1 MSRSGIVAFGC
12 GEINRGYL
20 FRLGKLRDITVWFLH
35 RTLVKTYVMPLDHA
49 IQSLTIDS
57 QHPRCCLLIAA
68 RVGQHARHVAPLNL
82 RERGPFFFVLRRCR
96 TCRASLELE
105 AGRLMKIPDALRK
118 IL

>member
-1 MSRSGIVAFGC
+1 MSRSGVVAFGC
-12 GEINRGYL
+12 GETNRRYL
-20 FRLGKLRDITVWFLH
+20 FHLAKLRNMTVWIVSRNFI
-35 RTLVKTYVMPLDHA
+35 KTEVMPLDHA
-49 IQSLTIDS
+49 IQSLTIGP

-68 RVGQHARHVAPLNL
+68 CVGQHARHVTSLNL
-82 RERGPFFFVLRRCR
+82 RERGPFFFFLRRCR